1 VADQLEK
8 RVAYRRAMRLA
19 ISRTMQSGAQGIKI
33 LISGRLGGADIARRG
48 KMMEGRV
55 PLHTLRADIDFGIAV
70 AATEFGSI
78 GVKVWIYK
86 GDIIGPT
93 SEEED
98 LEGSVGTIE
107 VLVTANDGPE
117 DGSKDSSGQEVG
129 NVTTEES

>member
-1 VADQLEK
+1 
-8 RVAYRRAMRLA
+8 
-19 ISRTMQSGAQGIKI
+19 MQSGAQGIKI
-33 LISGRLGGADIARRG
+33 LVSGRLGGADIARQG

-86 GDIIGPT
+86 GDIIGPA

-117 DGSKDSSGQEVG
+117 DGAKDSSGREVG